1 MTYLDYFER
10 NYGVFTPEQQER
22 IRNARVAVIGCGGI
36 GGVLAVVLAR
46 SGVEHFVLMDHDV
59 YKTSN
64 MNRQVICFCDTLGKN
79 KALCVQEDILR
90 INPQAEIEVHQRAL
104 AAEDLQDLANWGDV
118 IAPVMDEWPLSL
130 SALEA
135 VRKKGKPAIMAYPV
149 GALGR
154 VCVFTADSL
163 SVAECLAMPY
173 GFDYAQL
180 KEYTSR
186 PEARRLL
193 QYYVTEG
200 EWTEEW
206 FDRWTEGRAP
216 HAQLAPI
223 VWMTACL
230 AAQEVIKLVSG
241 RWKPVVAPHYW
252 HVTPHDARVKRFGHG
267 RQLISRLSRRERVQ
281 QYFPRLT
288 ASKPLLRW
296 FTRLLG

>member
-1 MTYLDYFER
+1 MTYGQFFER
-10 NYGVFTPEQQER
+10 NYGVLTPEQQER
-22 IRNARVAVIGCGGI
+22 ISSAKVAVIGCGGI

-46 SGVEHFVLMDHDV
+46 TGVEHFVLMDHDV
-59 YKTSN
+59 YQPSN

-90 INPQAEIEVHQRAL
+90 INPQAQVEVHQRAL
-104 AAEDLQDLANWGDV
+104 AAEDLDDLANWGDV

-130 SALEA
+130 TALEV

-154 VCVFTADSL
+154 VSVFTEDSL

-173 GFDYAQL
+173 GFDYPQL

-206 FDRWTEGRAP
+206 FDRWTEGQAP
-216 HAQLAPI
+216 HAQLAPV
-223 VWMTACL
+223 VWITACL
-230 AAQEVIKLVSG
+230 AAQEVIKWISG
-241 RWKPVVAPHYW
+241 RWQPVIAPYYW
-252 HVTPHDARVKRFGHG
+252 HVTPNHARIAKFGLG
-267 RQLISRLSRRERVQ
+267 RRLISRVSRRPWAQRA
-281 QYFPRLT
+281 FPRLT
-288 ASKPLLRW
+288 GSPGLLRI

>member
-1 MTYLDYFER
+1 
-10 NYGVFTPEQQER
+10 
-22 IRNARVAVIGCGGI
+22 
-36 GGVLAVVLAR
+36 
-46 SGVEHFVLMDHDV
+46 
-59 YKTSN
+59 
-64 MNRQVICFCDTLGKN
+64 
-79 KALCVQEDILR
+79 
-90 INPQAEIEVHQRAL
+90 
-104 AAEDLQDLANWGDV
+104 
-118 IAPVMDEWPLSL
+118 MDEWPLSL
-130 SALEA
+130 TALEV
-135 VRKKGKPAIMAYPV
+135 VRKKGRPAIMAYPV

-154 VCVFTADSL
+154 VSVFTADSL

-180 KEYTSR
+180 KEYTRR

-216 HAQLAPI
+216 HAQLASI
-223 VWMTACL
+223 VWITSCL

-241 RWKPVVAPHYW
+241 RWKPVVAPYYW
-252 HVTPHDARVKRFGHG
+252 HITPDNARIKRFGRG
-267 RQLISRLSRRERVQ
+267 RRLISRLSRRERLQ
-281 QYFPRLT
+281 RTFPRLT